1 MLIGVAGLPVQNTS
15 DSIIVHSSEA
25 VASIVIRDPGMPVV
39 PPLNVNALKFD
50 DRADAKKATVL
61 LLSVSKVFT

>member
-1 MLIGVAGLPVQNTS
+1 MQNTS

>member
-1 MLIGVAGLPVQNTS
+1 MLNGVAGLPVQKTS

-25 VASIVIRDPGMPVV
+25 VASIVIRDPGVPVV

-50 DRADAKKATVL
+50 DRADGKKATAL
-61 LLSVSKVFT
+61 LVSTSKVFT